1 MYKIYSFLHIVLH
14 CSVLLCEINISD
26 EAWNLCCCSMWNNT
40 LNIKTCKIWAKSY
53 AFYRLSCLLMDMD
66 DLENIKSKTKHK
78 KATQY
83 SFLNLGQGWE
93 SMNWLGMVRR
103 STVTLMFSICIKI
116 QNFSD
121 SPSINALHFWMF
133 DDFIGVQH
141 IKVQCSRLNV
151 NRIEIQI
158 VPHHLMNSQITWFLF
173 LSL

>member
-83 SFLNLGQGWE
+83 SFLNCGQGWE
-93 SMNWLGMVRR
+93 SRNGLGMVRC
-103 STVTLMFSICIKI
+103 SAETLLCSICIKI
-116 QNFSD
+116 QSFSD
-121 SPSINALHFWMF
+121 SPIIDALPISTFECLMILLVYNIN
-133 DDFIGVQH
+133 
-141 IKVQCSRLNV
+141 IKFNAAD
-151 NRIEIQI
+151 
-158 VPHHLMNSQITWFLF
+158 
-173 LSL
+173 

>member
-93 SMNWLGMVRR
+93 STSWLGMVRR

-116 QNFSD
+116 QSFSD
-121 SPSINALHFWMF
+121 SPIIDALPISTFE
-133 DDFIGVQH
+133 
-141 IKVQCSRLNV
+141 C
-151 NRIEIQI
+151 
-158 VPHHLMNSQITWFLF
+158 LMILLVYNI
-173 LSL
+173 